1 MRQGLSK
8 HIRKLDAGARLGL
21 SRVVGAAHVRR
32 EESCPSTCAA
42 SLALE
47 KLFLSVLLSGAPRIL
62 TLAIGRKDLCL
73 LISL

>member
-1 MRQGLSK
+1 M
-8 HIRKLDAGARLGL
+8 LGPDWACPGWWVQL
-21 SRVVGAAHVRR
+21 MSG
-32 EESCPSTCAA
+32 EKESSPSTCAA

-47 KLFLSVLLSGAPRIL
+47 KLFLSVRLSGAPRIL